1 MQRKTLAALFM
12 GVALSAALV
21 HAPAMASSHS
31 EAPGTSK
38 DRLADDTDLYA
49 WVADDAPDAVT
60 IVGNWVPLIEPNSGP
75 NFASFDDNATYYMNV
90 DNVGD
95 AKKHVRF
102 EFSFATTRQNQGT
115 FLYNTGVVTS
125 LTDPDLNVRQ
135 TWTLKRIDVDTNQ
148 ETVLGSGQ
156 VAPYFVGPVSMPDYT
171 ALAQSAIQS
180 LPGGY
185 KVFVGPRDDPFFVDL
200 AAVFDLLSLRPGDAG
215 RDRAA
220 SFNRAML
227 RGGSRDAAT
236 AVDGVGGYNVM
247 SIVLQVPKTR
257 LTRDGAAPDPARGN
271 NVIGLWDTAERARNA
286 VINGDGT
293 MTFSGP
299 EQQVSRLGMPLVNE
313 IVIPLGKKDFFN
325 SSEPANDVANFGAF
339 VVDPEP
345 AKLLHALFG
354 INVPP
359 APRNDLVAVFATGV
373 PGLNQPPNVA
383 PGEMLRLNMA
393 IPPAAKPNRIGVL
406 AGDLAGFPNGRRLA
420 DDVVDIELRVVA
432 GVLVN
437 GFNVAPNNQ
446 LGDGV
451 DANDMPF
458 LPHFPYVAPPQ
469 NPRDHQ
475 HHVVGEAKGFDFGRG
490 RGGDDDL
497 TRGTGDT
504 VAPEALAQQ
513 AARAPA
519 LSVLGRNPGAS
530 AALQYSLESPARVA
544 LRVFDV
550 QGRSVRTLVDQEA
563 AAGMFRAN
571 WDGMDDGGSALH
583 GVFFARLTANG
594 RALETRKIV
603 IE

>member
-1 MQRKTLAALFM
+1 MQRKTLAALFTC
-12 GVALSAALV
+12 VALLAALG
-21 HAPAMASSHS
+21 HTPAVASSHS

-49 WVADDAPDAVT
+49 WVAKDAPEAVT

-90 DNVGD
+90 DNIGD
-95 AKKHVRF
+95 SKKHIRF
-102 EFSFATTRQNQGT
+102 EFSFSTTRQNENT
-115 FLYNTGVVTS
+115 FLYNTGVVSS
-125 LTDPDLNVRQ
+125 LTDPNLNVRQ
-135 TWTLKRIDVDTNQ
+135 TWTLTRINVDTHQ
-148 ETVLGSGQ
+148 ETVLGTGQ
-156 VAPYFVGPVSMPDYT
+156 VAPYFVGPISMPNYN
-171 ALAQSAIQS
+171 ALASSAIQT

-200 AAVFDLLSLRPGDAG
+200 AATFDLLSLRPGASRPAKDLGAAFGKAG
-215 RDRAA
+215 
-220 SFNRAML
+220 L
-227 RGGSRDAAT
+227 RGDARNANT

-247 SIVLQVPKTR
+247 SIVLQVPKTL
-257 LTRDGAAPDPARGN
+257 LTKDGAAPSSANGN
-271 NVIGLWDTAERARNA
+271 NVIGIWDTAERLKNS

-293 MTFSGP
+293 IAFSGP
-299 EQQVSRLGMPLVNE
+299 ELQVSRLGMPLVNE
-313 IVIPLGKKDFFN
+313 VVIPLGKKDLFN
-325 SSEPANDVANFGAF
+325 ASEPANDVANFGAY
-339 VVDPEP
+339 VVDPEA
-345 AKLLHALFG
+345 AKLLHGLFG
-354 INVPP
+354 LNVPP

-393 IPPAAKPNRIGVL
+393 IPPAAKPNRFGVL
-406 AGDLAGFPNGRRLA
+406 AGDVAGFPNGRRLA

-432 GVLVN
+432 GVLVP

-458 LPHFPYVAPPQ
+458 LPRFPYVAPPQ

-475 HHVVGEAKGFDFGRG
+475 HHVVGELRDRG
-490 RGGDDDL
+490 RGDDDDL
-497 TRGTGDT
+497 STGTDDA
-504 VAPEALAQQ
+504 VAPEALEQQ
-513 AARAPA
+513 AARGPA
-519 LSVLGRNPGAS
+519 LALLGRNPGAN
-530 AALQYSLESPARVA
+530 AVLQYSLVNPARVA
-544 LRVFDV
+544 LRIYDV
-550 QGRSVRTLVDQEA
+550 QGRSVRTLIDQEA

-571 WDGMDDGGSALH
+571 WDGMDERGGTVH

-594 RALETRKIV
+594 KALETRKVV

>member
-12 GVALSAALV
+12 GVALSAALA
-21 HAPAMASSHS
+21 HTPAMASSHS

-49 WVADDAPDAVT
+49 WVANDAPDAVT
-60 IVGNWVPLIEPNSGP
+60 IVGDWVPLIEPNSGP

-95 AKKHVRF
+95 ARKHVRF
-102 EFSFATTRQNQGT
+102 EFSFATTRQNQDT

-135 TWTLKRIDVDTNQ
+135 AWTLKRIDVDTNQ
-148 ETVLGSGQ
+148 ETLLGSGQ
-156 VAPYFVGPVSMPDYT
+156 VAPYFVGPISMPDYA
-171 ALAQSAIQS
+171 ALAQSAIQP

-200 AAVFDLLSLRPGDAG
+200 AAVFDLLSLRPGDPG
-215 RDRAA
+215 RSRAA
-220 SFNRAML
+220 AFGRGIL
-227 RGGSRDAAT
+227 RGGSRTAGT

-271 NVIGLWDTAERARNA
+271 NVIGLWDTAERAKNA

-299 EQQVSRLGMPLVNE
+299 GQQVSRLGMPLVNE
-313 IVIPLGKKDFFN
+313 VVIPLGRKDLFN
-325 SSEPANDVANFGAF
+325 SSEPANDVANFGAS
-339 VVDPEP
+339 VVDPEA

-354 INVPP
+354 IRVPP

-373 PGLNQPPNVA
+373 PGLNQPPNGA

-393 IPPAAKPNRIGVL
+393 IPPAAKPSRFGVL

-475 HHVVGEAKGFDFGRG
+475 HHVVGEANGFDSGRG

-497 TRGTGDT
+497 SGGAGDA

-519 LSVLGRNPGAS
+519 LAVLGRLPGAS
-530 AALQYSLESPARVA
+530 AVLQYSLESPTHVA
-544 LRVFDV
+544 LRVYDV

-571 WDGMDDGGSALH
+571 WDGTDDGGSALH
-583 GVFFARLTANG
+583 GVFFARLTASG